1 MDRRARRA
9 QAAYLVALDLIPLD
23 RDNSRPIPND
33 PKARFL
39 RALEYLVYTDKE
51 PTISKAATAAGI
63 PRGTVASWRSRRAA
77 FDKQVTEMLE
87 RAELEYQEV
96 DSIQD
101 LEDQARAERI
111 EQLPELE
118 RARVAVGDVPS
129 RRFME
134 TVWPPE
140 STDWADEHPNWLRPF
155 PGDDRNQ
162 EAS

>member
-1 MDRRARRA
+1 MN
-9 QAAYLVALDLIPLD
+9 
-23 RDNSRPIPND
+23 RDTSKGIPND

-39 RALEYLVYTDKE
+39 RALEYLTLTDEK
-51 PTISKAATAAGI
+51 PSSSKAAAAAGI
-63 PRGTVASWRSRRAA
+63 PRGTVASWLHRDAVFNKRVTEALASAAREYCEVEEIQEPDDQERAA
-77 FDKQVTEMLE
+77 
-87 RAELEYQEV
+87 
-96 DSIQD
+96 
-101 LEDQARAERI
+101 RI
-111 EQLPELE
+111 EQLPEIE

-140 STDWADEHPNWLRPF
+140 STDWADEYPNWLRAF